1 MRKAMIYLDV
11 NIFLYALTSEDRK
24 AENSK
29 KIIARVAERNVEG
42 CTSVLTWDEVL
53 YFLIKEKGKK
63 EAIIEM
69 KRLLKIPNLVFIDA
83 NSDIINNALDIVETY
98 SLNPRDAIHA
108 ATAII
113 NKCDKIASDDSDF
126 DKIKELKRIKID

>member
-1 MRKAMIYLDV
+1 MIYLDA

-29 KIIARVAERNVEG
+29 AIITQVAEGDVEG

-53 YFLIKEKGKK
+53 YVLIKEKGKK
-63 EAIIEM
+63 EAIIEI
-69 KRLLKIPNLVFIDA
+69 KKLLKIPKLIFIDA
-83 NSDIINNALDIVETY
+83 NSDIINNALNIVENY

-126 DKIKELKRIKID
+126 DKIKELKRIKIN